1 MSGWLTW
8 HFTRLKIKQ
17 KSYFSSILF
26 KVFKFGPYGGNDQK
40 PLIALGTRLADME
53 IEWFLIKN
61 LIGFWHKWY
70 FRFEPGSDETHYCK
84 PTSVAVTD
92 DGNTFF
98 VSDGYCNSRIIKYK
112 VDPLEMK

>member
-1 MSGWLTW
+1 M
-8 HFTRLKIKQ
+8 
-17 KSYFSSILF
+17 
-26 KVFKFGPYGGNDQK
+26 
-40 PLIALGTRLADME
+40 
-53 IEWFLIKN
+53 
-61 LIGFWHKWY
+61 

-112 VDPLEMK
+112 VNHKTFTRDNS